1 MKNEKKANMEIHEEP
16 DLELDDMDIES
27 IMESDLEDYEIAA
40 ELGMGLG
47 QVSKIRRELF
57 ED

>member
-1 MKNEKKANMEIHEEP
+1 MDKRERWNQRKPSNFKVDN
-16 DLELDDMDIES
+16 DFDDMMTV
-27 IMESDLEDYEIAA
+27 MESDLEDYEVAA
-40 ELGMGLG
+40 ELGITSM

>member
-1 MKNEKKANMEIHEEP
+1 MNNQKKGNLKNHVEP
-16 DLELDDMDIES
+16 NLDFDDMDM

-40 ELGMGLG
+40 ELGMGLC

>member
-1 MKNEKKANMEIHEEP
+1 MDKVRKINRPVRSQADFGDIDMEA
-16 DLELDDMDIES
+16 

-40 ELGMGLG
+40 ELGISLG

>member
-1 MKNEKKANMEIHEEP
+1 MNNQVKRNSRNYVEP
-16 DLELDDMDIES
+16 NSDLDDMDIDM

-40 ELGMGLG
+40 ELGMGLF

>member
-1 MKNEKKANMEIHEEP
+1 MNNQKKDNLEKHVEP
-16 DLELDDMDIES
+16 HLDLNDIDIES

-40 ELGMGLG
+40 ELGIGLV

>member
-1 MKNEKKANMEIHEEP
+1 MNNQNIGNLKNHVEP
-16 DLELDDMDIES
+16 NLDFDDIDL

-47 QVSKIRRELF
+47 QVTKIRRELF